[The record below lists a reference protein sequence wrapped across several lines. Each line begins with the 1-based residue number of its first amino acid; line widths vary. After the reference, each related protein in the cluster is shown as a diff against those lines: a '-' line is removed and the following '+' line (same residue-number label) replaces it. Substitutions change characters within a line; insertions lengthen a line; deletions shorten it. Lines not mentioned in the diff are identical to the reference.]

1 MIEDAQGLVYQ
12 FIANYS
18 TGLPGRMGFYYFA
31 TGDGG
36 LDATIG
42 IQGVDGDSGK

>member
-1 MIEDAQGLVYQ
+1 MEDAQGLVYQ

-18 TGLPGRMGFYYFA
+18 TGALGQMSFYYFV

-36 LDATIG
+36 VDATVG
-42 IQGVDGDSGK
+42 IQGLDANFGK